1 MEAQAA
7 FLDIHVAPNT
17 RKQRLMWDHFTG
29 SLDKEDEK
37 VKSSAAETY
46 RTSLPLQPALCREE
60 AEWAECEHRVAVVAH
75 SQSFNRLRS
84 QATAHAARLAPG
96 NGRDVRNCGLTRDS
110 ECTPSSWS
118 TPSARRAQSSGVAPS
133 ASMQSSARMK
143 ERLLVVVGVFKRAIL
158 LPANSGLHC
167 GRSERP
173 LRVQAGHQRGAP
185 AGEDTE
191 GHRLPQGADPA
202 GGRLAGRRRRRGGRR
217 GTDGIAGSGQ
227 AGCRAALAA
236 ALAALAQRIPGIAD
250 LARKEALAKQ
260 AREANVNIKVGN
272 LTYAATGIESLRR
285 ALDALVTAANSELGG

>member
-1 MEAQAA
+1 
-7 FLDIHVAPNT
+7 
-17 RKQRLMWDHFTG
+17 
-29 SLDKEDEK
+29 
-37 VKSSAAETY
+37 
-46 RTSLPLQPALCREE
+46 
-60 AEWAECEHRVAVVAH
+60 
-75 SQSFNRLRS
+75 
-84 QATAHAARLAPG
+84 
-96 NGRDVRNCGLTRDS
+96 
-110 ECTPSSWS
+110 
-118 TPSARRAQSSGVAPS
+118 
-133 ASMQSSARMK
+133 MK
-143 ERLLVVVGVFKRAIL
+143 ERLLVVVAYSKRAIL

-285 ALDALVTAANSELGG
+285 ALDALVTAANSDSVAEQPNQSAPPPPPEPQEAKPDAAALTAALAVLAQRVAGITDPVRKEALTKGAR